1 MKALIS
7 PIEVFTHKWVTAWK
21 KEEDA
26 YVPETT
32 EKIEGCTR
40 VAEVEPDEK
49 VFEVAAP
56 LYWIDCPEDC
66 TAEGWYF
73 KDGLHKKPE
82 NAPIPEGE

>member
-7 PIEVFTHKWVTAWK
+7 PNEQITVQWIGSWEKVDDEWQPKSEAIE
-21 KEEDA
+21 DC
-26 YVPETT
+26 
-32 EKIEGCTR
+32 IR
-40 VAEVEPDEK
+40 VAEVEPDDK

-82 NAPIPEGE
+82 NAPIPESE